1 MAFIRERQPVV
12 LAEAIGQLSTC
23 SRDELP
29 QVVHA
34 VYGTLGSYHLTAAHE
49 EVAALSEVL
58 RGSTSTGAD
67 IDAARHRTVTA
78 LRSMETSPP
87 T

>member
-1 MAFIRERQPVV
+1 MAFIRERQPAV
-12 LAEAIGQLSTC
+12 LAEAIDQLSSC
-23 SRDELP
+23 SRDELR
-29 QVVHA
+29 QVVHS
-34 VYGTLGSYHLTAAHE
+34 VYGTLGSYHLNAAHE

-58 RGSTSTGAD
+58 HESTSTGAD
-67 IDAARHRTVTA
+67 IDAAWQRAITA